1 MIQTNLPDTLSP
13 VTLKPIR
20 SVKGQLRF
28 YFLTGIVVA
37 APLVITAMVVHSVIR
52 SVDAWMEPLLPAD
65 ITRLAVPG
73 LGLILAVISVTLI
86 GALTAN
92 VVGRFI
98 VSHGD
103 RLIARV
109 PFFGS
114 IYKPVR
120 QVFDALMKP
129 GGQSFREVVLIEY
142 PGPGSESLAFITGDA
157 PEILGP
163 GKVTV
168 FLPTSPSIY
177 TGFLLYMNRDKI
189 KPVDMTVEHAIQIV
203 ISAGLAGG
211 KSPVG

>member
-1 MIQTNLPDTLSP
+1 MTDQLPAVP
-13 VTLKPIR
+13 VR

-28 YFLTGIVVA
+28 YFLTGVVVA
-37 APLVITAMVVHSVIR
+37 APLVITAWLVHSVIK
-52 SVDAWMEPLLPAD
+52 SVDEWVEPLLPAD
-65 ITRLAVPG
+65 ISRLAVPG
-73 LGLILAVISVTLI
+73 LGLLLAAVGVTLL

-92 VVGRFI
+92 VIGRYI

-109 PFFGS
+109 PLFGA
-114 IYKPVR
+114 IYRPVR

-142 PGPGSESLAFITGDA
+142 PGPGSESLAFVTGNA
-157 PEILGP
+157 PEIFGTD
-163 GKVTV
+163 KVIV

-177 TGFLLYMNRDKI
+177 TGFLLYVSRDKL
-189 KPVDMTVEHAIQIV
+189 KPLDMTVENAIQMV

-211 KSPVG
+211 K